1 MTTTTTTNTNTQ
13 IMMYYTKQLC
23 NTTHAAA
30 SSDSDTT
37 TPLECS
43 ICYKLIQKKMFI
55 CSSPCN
61 KVFHP
66 SCLEKHFEQ
75 TEDAFY
81 DENNEN
87 DAIPVFRCCY
97 CRRTTNINAYLLE
110 VFADSLVSMQKSGCY
125 SVEDA
130 LQDVRDELKNN
141 TDGDYN
147 FDYEI
152 YMLTDIRRVKKPKQ
166 SKRADVGNKLKIKNK
181 MPRMAIKQKMNRNR

>member
-1 MTTTTTTNTNTQ
+1 MTTTTANNTNTQ
-13 IMMYYTKQLC
+13 IVLNYTKQWC
-23 NTTHAAA
+23 NTTRA
-30 SSDSDTT
+30 SSTDSDTT
-37 TPLECS
+37 TPECS
-43 ICYKLIQKKMFI
+43 ICYKPIQKKLFI

-61 KVFHP
+61 KIFHP

-75 TEDAFY
+75 TANAFY
-81 DENNEN
+81 DENYDNN
-87 DAIPVFRCCY
+87 DEPVFRCCY

-110 VFADSLVSMQKSGCY
+110 VFADNLVSMQKSGCY

-130 LQDVRDELKNN
+130 LHNVCEDLKNN

-166 SKRADVGNKLKIKNK
+166 SKRVVVGNKLKIKNK

>member
-1 MTTTTTTNTNTQ
+1 MTTTTPNNTTTQ
-13 IMMYYTKQLC
+13 IMLYSTKQWC
-23 NTTHAAA
+23 NTRHAA

-81 DENNEN
+81 YENNEN
-87 DAIPVFRCCY
+87 DAVPVFRCCY
-97 CRRTTNINAYLLE
+97 CRRTTNIRAYVLE

-141 TDGDYN
+141 TDGDYYN
-147 FDYEI
+147 YDYEI

-166 SKRADVGNKLKIKNK
+166 SKRVVVGNKLKIKNK